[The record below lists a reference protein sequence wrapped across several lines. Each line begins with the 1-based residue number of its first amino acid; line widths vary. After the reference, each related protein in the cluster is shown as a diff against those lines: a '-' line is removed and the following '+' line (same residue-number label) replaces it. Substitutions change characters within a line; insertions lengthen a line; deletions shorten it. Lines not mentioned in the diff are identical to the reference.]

1 MVTAAG
7 RAWVVGDD
15 VDGIGQAARH
25 AWPGATDCAAGD
37 PRTHVESGR
46 GVTLIGAGDLRPA
59 SARIDGTRSPRQ
71 VPDGINSNRPAPSTM
86 R

>member
-25 AWPGATDCAAGD
+25 AWPQWTARPEA
-37 PRTHVESGR
+37 R
-46 GVTLIGAGDLRPA
+46 GHT
-59 SARIDGTRSPRQ
+59 
-71 VPDGINSNRPAPSTM
+71 
-86 R
+86 